1 MSLPG
6 RSCRLDGRTRTR
18 RAVFARLA
26 RALGFPGHFGHNLD
40 ALFDVLTTD
49 LPGPIEIVW
58 RGRTRAELEADP
70 ELGPVL
76 ATLEE
81 AARARSDLTLR
92 LEEPRP

>member
-1 MSLPG
+1 MSAAA

-18 RAVFARLA
+18 RAALARLA
-26 RALGFPGHFGHNLD
+26 RELGFPGHFGHNLD

-58 RGRTRAELEADP
+58 SGRRRAELEADP

-92 LEEPRP
+92 LEEPRA

>member
-1 MSLPG
+1 MSPPA
-6 RSCRLDGRTRTR
+6 RTCRLDGRTRTR
-18 RAVFARLA
+18 RAAFARLA
-26 RALGFPGHFGHNLD
+26 RELAFPAHFGANLD

-58 RGRTRAELEADP
+58 HGRPRAELSADP

-81 AARARSDLTLR
+81 AARARADLTLR
-92 LEEPRP
+92 IDEP

>member
-1 MSLPG
+1 VSPPG

-49 LPGPIEIVW
+49 LAGPIEIVW

-76 ATLEE
+76 ATLEA
-81 AARARSDLTLR
+81 AARARPDLTLR
-92 LEEPRP
+92 LEEPPT